1 MSWRSRVVWSQGMF
15 LQPHHF
21 QQEGRF
27 HERQLDAR
35 ARAAHPYGWG
45 FTRLAL
51 DEAALAL
58 GKVALADAAGVLPDG
73 TAFAAPDL
81 DPLPPPLEV
90 AADLRDELV
99 LLALPL
105 ARPGAVEVDFGGDAS
120 GLARY
125 RAQEL
130 TARDQTSASDLSAPI
145 QVGALQLRLLRAK
158 DATAAFTTL
167 ACARVQQ
174 RRPDGQVVL
183 ATDFIAP
190 QHTLAATPHL
200 VQMAGHIHGLLVQR
214 AQALAA
220 RMGQLGHGVAEV
232 AHFLMLQMFNR
243 WEPVFSQH
251 ARLANAHPQRLYD
264 DCVALAGEFATF
276 VGATRRAATFPT
288 YSHDDPA
295 ACFAPVMAEL
305 RDLFSRGLEDTAVA
319 IELRDRGFG
328 VRTAAVGDLELARS
342 ASFVLAVN
350 AQMPPEQL
358 KKLFTAQS
366 KLGPVERIRDLV
378 NLQLPG
384 IGLRNLPV
392 APRQLPYHAGFFY
405 FELERGGDL
414 WKQFERT
421 GNLAIHV
428 AGDFPGLELQLWAIR
443 QQS

>member
-1 MSWRSRVVWSQGMF
+1 MF
-15 LQPHHF
+15 LQPQHF
-21 QQEGRF
+21 QQEARY

-45 FTRLAL
+45 FGRLAI
-51 DEAALAL
+51 DQAALAL
-58 GKVALADAAGVLPDG
+58 GRVALSDAAGVLPDG
-73 TAFAAPDL
+73 TSFSAPEL
-81 DPLPPPLEV
+81 DALPPPLEIP
-90 AADLRDELV
+90 ADMRDELV
-99 LLALPL
+99 LLALPI
-105 ARPGAVEVDFGGDAS
+105 ARPGATEVDFGSATN
-120 GLARY
+120 LARY
-125 RAQEL
+125 NAQEL
-130 TARDQTSASDLSAPI
+130 TARDHTSASDQSAAI
-145 QVGALQLRLLRAK
+145 QVGQLQLRLLRAK
-158 DATAAFTTL
+158 DATAAYATL

-183 ATDFIAP
+183 APEFIPP
-190 QHTLAATPHL
+190 QHTLAATPQL
-200 VQMAGHIHGLLVQR
+200 AQMAGHIHGLLAQR

-264 DCVALAGEFATF
+264 DCIALAGEFATF
-276 VGATRRAATFPT
+276 VGTGRRAGTYPT
-288 YSHDDPA
+288 YNHDDPA
-295 ACFAPVMAEL
+295 ACFHPVMTEL
-305 RDLFSRGLEDTAVA
+305 RDYFSRGLEDAA
-319 IELRDRGFG
+319 IAIQLVDRKFG
-328 VRTAAVGDLELARS
+328 VRTAAVGDMELVRT

-350 AQMPPEQL
+350 AQLPPEQL
-358 KKLFTAQS
+358 KSRFMAQS

-405 FELERGGDL
+405 FELERTGDL
-414 WKQFERT
+414 WKQFERA

-428 AGDFPGLELQLWAIR
+428 AGDFPGLEMQLWAIR

>member
-21 QQEGRF
+21 QQEGRYV
-27 HERQLDAR
+27 ERQLDAR
-35 ARAAHPYGWG
+35 ARATHPYGWG
-45 FTRLAL
+45 FTRLAI
-51 DEAALAL
+51 DQAALAL
-58 GKVALADAAGVLPDG
+58 GKVALADVAGVLPDG
-73 TAFAAPDL
+73 TPFAAPDL
-81 DPLPPPLEV
+81 DALPAPFEV
-90 AADLRDELV
+90 PAEMRDELV
-99 LLALPL
+99 LLALPI
-105 ARPGAVEVDFGGDAS
+105 ARPGTMEVDFGDAADR
-120 GLARY
+120 LARY

-130 TARDQTSASDLSAPI
+130 TTRDHTSASDQPASI
-145 QVGALQLRLLRAK
+145 QIGQLQLRLLRAK
-158 DATAAFTTL
+158 DATAAYAAL
-167 ACARVQQ
+167 GCARVVQ

-183 ATDFIAP
+183 APEFIPP
-190 QHTLAATPHL
+190 QHTLAATPQL
-200 VQMAGHIHGLLVQR
+200 AQMAGHIHGLLLQR

-276 VGATRRAATFPT
+276 VGAGRRAATFPT

-295 ACFAPVMAEL
+295 ACFTPVMTEL
-305 RDLFSRGLEDTAVA
+305 RDLFSRGLEDTAIA
-319 IELRDRGFG
+319 IELIDRKFG
-328 VRTAAVGDLELARS
+328 VRTATIADLELVRTAT
-342 ASFVLAVN
+342 FVLAVN
-350 AQMPPEQL
+350 AQVPPEQL
-358 KKLFTAQS
+358 KTRFMAQS

-392 APRQLPYHAGFFY
+392 APRQLPFHAGFFY
-405 FELERGGDL
+405 FELERSSDL
-414 WKQFERT
+414 WKQFEKA

-428 AGDFPGLELQLWAIR
+428 AGEFPGLEMQLWAIR
-443 QQS
+443 QQA